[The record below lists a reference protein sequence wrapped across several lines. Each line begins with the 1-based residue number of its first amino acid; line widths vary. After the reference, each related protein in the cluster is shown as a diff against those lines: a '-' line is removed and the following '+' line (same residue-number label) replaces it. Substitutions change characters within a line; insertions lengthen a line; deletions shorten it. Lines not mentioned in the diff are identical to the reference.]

1 MTKIEQRRHY
11 ISSQISVLTRD
22 VRAKICTKIE
32 AKTEADAGC
41 RDCGWAWRLKLDVE
55 TEDG

>member
-1 MTKIEQRRHY
+1 MKQKPY
-11 ISSQISVLTRD
+11 ICKQISVLTRD